1 MKVDVTTELKDF
13 LDQFSGNPLNLKLD
27 LKAKLEELFLDTD
40 TELVHQGK
48 CYLRKDI
55 DYLINDILY
64 EQSNM
69 KEKSNKKMLSII
81 LIIIAGILS
90 GFFAYLSYL

>member
-40 TELVHQGK
+40 TALVYQGE

>member
-40 TELVHQGK
+40 TELVYQGK